1 MFYVS
6 QHFQMAVFTM
16 ETFMER
22 ACCLH
27 PGLHD
32 DLHGVQVLPL
42 PGAADT
48 GGEADQMVQV
58 PEHR

>member
-1 MFYVS
+1 
-6 QHFQMAVFTM
+6 M
-16 ETFMER
+16 EG
-22 ACCLH
+22 ACCLY

-58 PEHR
+58 PEHW